1 MQKLEILNSR
11 AKKPIFEQIKK
22 QWGVSFKT
30 DIVFLRSSKEK
41 IYLINR
47 DIERV
52 DTSRLK
58 VDSTGMY
65 FCALTGTDIR
75 LTIEG
80 SEMIGK
86 HATKNVLEIDAAQM
100 RLWLKG
106 QDLELG
112 ELSSDLSGFV
122 IIKCKTDFL
131 GTGKIRGNE
140 VLNFTPK
147 NRRILADD

>member
-11 AKKPIFEQIKK
+11 AKKPIIEQIRK
-22 QWGVSFKT
+22 QWNAEFKT
-30 DIVFLRSSKEK
+30 DLVFLRSSKEK

-47 DIERV
+47 DIERL
-52 DTSRLK
+52 DLSKLK

-65 FCALTGTDIR
+65 FCALIGTDIR

-86 HATKNVLEIDAAQM
+86 SATKNVLEIDAAQM

-106 QDLELG
+106 QDLELD
-112 ELSSDLSGFV
+112 EAPSDLSGFV
-122 IIKCKTDFL
+122 IIKCKTDLL

-147 NRRILADD
+147 NRRILS